1 MHKNNK
7 TNIDDNFIA
16 LPKRANADKE
26 INEQGRKIID
36 LCKTY
41 NLAIM
46 NGRSE
51 GDPLGTFTY
60 QKENLCNSTI
70 DYSICN
76 KHFYHNINNFMVLPQ
91 NELSDHCK
99 IVTELKE
106 KIPQLETN
114 IEEYQWT
121 NIERKAKYK
130 WDESKEE
137 NFKEHLCNSH
147 ELIADIYTMYMYT
160 TSRIS

>member
-51 GDPLGTFTY
+51 GAPWHIHISKRKSMQF
-60 QKENLCNSTI
+60 
-70 DYSICN
+70 
-76 KHFYHNINNFMVLPQ
+76 NNRLLHM
-91 NELSDHCK
+91 
-99 IVTELKE
+99 
-106 KIPQLETN
+106 
-114 IEEYQWT
+114 
-121 NIERKAKYK
+121 
-130 WDESKEE
+130 
-137 NFKEHLCNSH
+137 
-147 ELIADIYTMYMYT
+147 
-160 TSRIS
+160 